1 MTAVREANQVGSL
14 QPTTLV
20 SYEAE
25 IEGLVDCRHDL
36 ALKAEGMDAA
46 ALADSTWRDQMR
58 LKGEATTQTFARR
71 LIASG
76 HPGLLVRSFAPGAA
90 ADDLNMVLWKWGDR
104 APVPPGLDR
113 RRASACRDLAVGLL
127 PVRCKIGFDFGKLP
141 ALCSHFVGEA
151 NTPPSREL

>member
-1 MTAVREANQVGSL
+1 LSLSIVTAVREANQAGSL

-25 IEGLVDCRHDL
+25 IEGLFDCRDDL
-36 ALKAEGMDAA
+36 ALQAEGMDAA

-90 ADDLNMVLWKWGDR
+90 ADDLNMVLWKWGNR
-104 APVPPGLDR
+104 APSRLELRTPVVTSPRRGKQSGRSSGHSLDLPGE
-113 RRASACRDLAVGLL
+113 CR
-127 PVRCKIGFDFGKLP
+127 
-141 ALCSHFVGEA
+141 
-151 NTPPSREL
+151 